1 MGHLGIEPR
10 TYQLKAEYST
20 VELVAL
26 HKTNYKELSSFYAKI
41 TNFHECIKWWTKE
54 EAIIKMNFNVISQL
68 LTIFIIVSMGPAVIA
83 YLSYKKAL

>member
-41 TNFHECIKWWTKE
+41 TNFHECIK
-54 EAIIKMNFNVISQL
+54 
-68 LTIFIIVSMGPAVIA
+68 
-83 YLSYKKAL
+83 

>member
-41 TNFHECIKWWTKE
+41 TNYLYYC
-54 EAIIKMNFNVISQL
+54 FNGSCSNCL
-68 LTIFIIVSMGPAVIA
+68 FKL
-83 YLSYKKAL
+83 